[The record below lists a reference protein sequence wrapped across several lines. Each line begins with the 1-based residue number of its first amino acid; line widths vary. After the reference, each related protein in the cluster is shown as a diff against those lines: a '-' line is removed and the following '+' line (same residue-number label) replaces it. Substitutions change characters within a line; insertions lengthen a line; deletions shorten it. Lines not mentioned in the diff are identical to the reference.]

1 MYGTRRPEPVIQ
13 LTDLYKSF
21 LVKDK
26 KTRATRRIEAVRGIS
41 LRVRPGEIY
50 GLLGPNGAG
59 KSTTLR
65 MIAGLMRP
73 DRGAIEVCGVD
84 AVRRPEQA
92 RALVGYL
99 STDLGVYLRFTPRE
113 LLKLFGEFQGVEA
126 RSAERRGLALL
137 EQLGLA
143 DFADVRME
151 GFSSG
156 QKQKV
161 SIARALLHDPRAVIF
176 DEPTTGL
183 DVLTAK
189 TVLDLLR
196 VMKAEG
202 RSVVVSTHVMPMVEA
217 ICDRVGII
225 FDGVLHGDAPPRE
238 ILQRWGAATLD
249 EVFFSLAAG
258 NEGGAA

>member
-1 MYGTRRPEPVIQ
+1 MIL

-21 LVKDK
+21 MVTDK
-26 KTRATRRIEAVRGIS
+26 KTRARVRIEAVRGVS
-41 LRVRPGEIY
+41 LRVRSGEIY

-73 DRGAIEVCGVD
+73 DRGRIEVCGVD
-84 AVRRPEQA
+84 TVRRPEQA

-99 STDLGVYLRFTPRE
+99 STDLGVYSRFTPRE

-126 RSAERRGLALL
+126 RVAERRGMRLL
-137 EQLGLA
+137 EDLGLA

-151 GFSSG
+151 GFSGG

-161 SIARALLHDPRAVIF
+161 SIARALLHDPKVVIF

-225 FDGVLHGDAPPRE
+225 FDGVLHGDAPPHE
-238 ILQRWGAATLD
+238 ILARWQVATLD
-249 EVFFSLAAG
+249 EVFFRLA
-258 NEGGAA
+258 EGERA